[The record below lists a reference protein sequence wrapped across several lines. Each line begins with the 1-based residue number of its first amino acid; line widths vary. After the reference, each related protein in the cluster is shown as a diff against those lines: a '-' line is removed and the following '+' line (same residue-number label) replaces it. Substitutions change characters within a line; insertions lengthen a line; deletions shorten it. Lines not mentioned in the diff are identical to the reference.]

1 MLLGSVPRPN
11 GFRYKG
17 LNETVQKMGILM
29 RVFWTTATAAALLTL
44 SVTANAADVGAD
56 APPYV
61 TPAPY
66 VPPPFSWTQFYI
78 GAHVGGAWGQ
88 GAVTDSLFGLSLG
101 ADRGPILGGQL
112 GFNYQFGIV
121 VIGIEGDLD
130 VIPNSNNGVAVPGVG
145 TIQVISQNR
154 WLGTVAARF
163 GLAYDNW
170 LFYGKAGGGRAL
182 NNRFTFTNS
191 ATGASIIA
199 ANDNSNSGLL
209 VGAGIELALGRDLS
223 AKIEYDYLRLN
234 SQTFTVP
241 AGSAFLVGDT
251 FTTSNQNVQMVK
263 VGLNYLINWA
273 SSY

>member
-1 MLLGSVPRPN
+1 
-11 GFRYKG
+11 
-17 LNETVQKMGILM
+17 
-29 RVFWTTATAAALLTL
+29 
-44 SVTANAADVGAD
+44 
-56 APPYV
+56 
-61 TPAPY
+61 
-66 VPPPFSWTQFYI
+66 
-78 GAHVGGAWGQ
+78 
-88 GAVTDSLFGLSLG
+88 
-101 ADRGPILGGQL
+101 
-112 GFNYQFGIV
+112 
-121 VIGIEGDLD
+121 
-130 VIPNSNNGVAVPGVG
+130 
-145 TIQVISQNR
+145 
-154 WLGTVAARF
+154 VAARF